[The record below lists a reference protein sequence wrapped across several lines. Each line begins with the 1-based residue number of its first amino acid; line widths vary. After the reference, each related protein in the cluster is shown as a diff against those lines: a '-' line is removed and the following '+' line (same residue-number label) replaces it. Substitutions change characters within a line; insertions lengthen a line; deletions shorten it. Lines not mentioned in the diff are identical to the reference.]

1 MKTVK
6 PIKKAFIAKVL
17 VLCMVFAMLPVMA
30 LSASATSNDNTY
42 YAIKADTS
50 GGTGSG
56 SVDLAY
62 TSNGDTNTHTL
73 NSSYYEI
80 HGDVSKWEFEFKAES
95 GSTFKSATYQI
106 GNDAVQD
113 FTVKDGKGEIP
124 TTAFSGKSGKIEIVI
139 KAVFDKNSTSGGGG
153 GGGGTPVTGPTVTD
167 IFADVPADA
176 WYAEAVKYVYDNG
189 LMAGVGDGEFAPNA
203 VTTRAMV
210 VTVLYRIEGNPSVSG
225 NGGFADVPSGQWYT
239 EAVAWAEA
247 HGIVY
252 GHTDTKFAPNDAM
265 TREQMAAVMF
275 RYAEYKGVASA
286 TSADLSGYTDAGK
299 VSPWAEE
306 AMEWANAEGV
316 INGTSTTTL
325 SPTSSTIRAQ
335 LAQILMNYCENV
347 VK

>member
-30 LSASATSNDNTY
+30 LSASAVDDDDNVY
-42 YAIKADTS
+42 YTVTADTVTN
-50 GGTGSG
+50 GT
-56 SVDLAY
+56 V
-62 TSNGDTNTHTL
+62 TI
-73 NSSYYEI
+73 YYEI
-80 HGDVSKWEFEFKAES
+80 LDDAEPHVLDKDTTYYVAPNTKVKVVFKPNTGYHFDNAQSYYTIGQDTTEHRF
-95 GSTFKSATYQI
+95 STAN
-106 GNDAVQD
+106 GAVNEEV
-113 FTVKDGKGEIP
+113 TKEINI
-124 TTAFSGKSGKIEIVI
+124 TDDLTIH
-139 KAVFDKNSTSGGGG
+139 AVFATATSGGGG

-239 EAVAWAEA
+239 EVVAWAEA

-275 RYAEYKGVASA
+275 RYALVLRVASA